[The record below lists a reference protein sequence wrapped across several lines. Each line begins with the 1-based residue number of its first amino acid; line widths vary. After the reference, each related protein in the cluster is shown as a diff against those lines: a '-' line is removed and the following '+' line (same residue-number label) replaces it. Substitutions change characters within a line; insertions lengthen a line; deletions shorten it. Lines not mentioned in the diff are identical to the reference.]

1 MVHVREPS
9 NVRRMSATAYP
20 FIDAWLRAGSRGGAM
35 VMVRLGPIVLR
46 VAAVELRIAIEHTSG
61 TQWAHWAHIG
71 HTLSTHGHTSGTHG
85 HTLST
90 QRAHIEHTTG
100 THYFRERSRA
110 L

>member
-1 MVHVREPS
+1 MVYVREPS

-20 FIDAWLRAGSRGGAM
+20 FIDAWPASGESRRRHGH
-35 VMVRLGPIVLR
+35 GPIVLR

-100 THYFRERSRA
+100 THYFRERARA